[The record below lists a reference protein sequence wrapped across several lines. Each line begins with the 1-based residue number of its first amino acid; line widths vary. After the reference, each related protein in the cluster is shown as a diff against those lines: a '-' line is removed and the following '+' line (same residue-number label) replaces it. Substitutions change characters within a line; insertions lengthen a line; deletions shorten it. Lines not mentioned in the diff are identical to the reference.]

1 MKITGIEVIPFVYP
15 RPSFRNGQFIAET
28 TARQTL
34 TRILTDE
41 GAEGLFLGGH
51 GHGDQDGLTPE
62 ECAQVCG
69 VVERLL
75 VGQDP
80 HDRERFWHWMWVAN
94 LPEPILSTIDMA
106 LWDLAARAAGLP
118 VFKYAGGC
126 RDRVLAYASTYP
138 NMGMPED
145 YAQHALDCLERGY
158 TAYKIHPYYFWDPE
172 TRQPDP
178 GRPSHI
184 AWDVR
189 VCEAVHDAVGDSMIL
204 MYDPWGT
211 YRTYEEALYIGRV
224 LEELNFY
231 WYEHPMPE
239 YRVESYVRLSR
250 ELEIPVLSP
259 EIAAGSI
266 YTRADWILRGASDM
280 SRMDV
285 LRGGMTGMLK
295 LAGICE
301 AFGQRCEVHMSGFGN
316 LQVLGATSEDVCE
329 YYERGLEAPG
339 LDYDALP
346 PYLEAPCDP
355 LDQDGYVTLPQEPGL
370 GYRLNWDYIQ
380 SNRLEQ

>member
-1 MKITGIEVIPFVYP
+1 MKITGVEIIPFRVT
-15 RPSFRNGQFIAET
+15 RPGFRNGKLIPEI
-28 TARQTL
+28 TARQTV

-41 GAEGLFLGGH
+41 GAEGLYLGGH

-62 ECAQVCG
+62 ECAQVRG

-80 HDRERFWHWMWVAN
+80 LDRERFWHWMWVAN
-94 LPEPILSTIDMA
+94 LPEYLLSTIDLA

-138 NMGMPED
+138 NVGMPED
-145 YAQHALDCLERGY
+145 YAQHALDCLDRGY

-172 TRQPDP
+172 TQQPDP
-178 GRPSHI
+178 GVPSHVN
-184 AWDVR
+184 WDVR
-189 VCEAVHDAVGDSMIL
+189 VCEAVRGAVGDAMIL

-224 LEELNFY
+224 LEELEFY

-250 ELEIPVLSP
+250 ELDIPVLSP

-266 YTRADWILRGASDM
+266 YTRADWILRSASDM

-295 LAGICE
+295 MAGICE
-301 AFGQRCEVHMSGFGN
+301 AFGQKCEVHMSGFGN

-339 LDYDALP
+339 LDYDATP
-346 PYLEAPCDP
+346 SYLEAPTDP
-355 LDQDGYVTLPQEPGL
+355 LDEEGYVPLPQEPGM

-380 SNRLEQ
+380 DNKLEA

>member
-1 MKITGIEVIPFVYP
+1 MKITGIEIIPFSYT
-15 RPSFRNGQFIAET
+15 RPSFRNGQLVPET
-28 TARQTL
+28 AARQTL

-41 GAEGLFLGGH
+41 GAEGLFLGGQ

-62 ECAQVCG
+62 ACAQVRG

-94 LPEPILSTIDMA
+94 LPESILSTIDMA

-118 VFKYAGGC
+118 VYKYAGGC

-172 TRQPDP
+172 TQQPDP

-189 VCEAVHDAVGDSMIL
+189 VCEAVHEAVGGCMIL

-211 YRTYEEALYIGRV
+211 YRTYEDALYIGRV
-224 LEELNFY
+224 LEELSFY

-239 YRVESYVRLSR
+239 YRVESYVRLAR

-280 SRMDV
+280 SRMDI

-295 LAGICE
+295 MAGICE

-339 LDYDALP
+339 LDYDATP
-346 PYLEAPCDP
+346 PYLTAPCDP
-355 LDQDGYVTLPQEPGL
+355 LDEDGYVPLPQGPGL
-370 GYRLNWDYIQ
+370 GYQLNWDYIQ
-380 SNRLEQ
+380 ENRLER

>member
-1 MKITGIEVIPFVYP
+1 MKITGVEIIPFRVK
-15 RPSFRNGQFIAET
+15 RPGFRNGKLLPEV

-41 GAEGLFLGGH
+41 GAEGLYLGGH
-51 GHGDQDGLTPE
+51 GHGDQDGLSPE
-62 ECAQVCG
+62 ECAQVRS

-80 HDRERFWHWMWVAN
+80 LDRERFWHWMWVAN
-94 LPEPILSTIDMA
+94 LPEHILSTIDLT

-126 RDRVLAYASTYP
+126 RHRVLAYASTYP

-145 YAQHALDCLERGY
+145 YARHALDCLERGY

-172 TRQPDP
+172 TQQPDP
-178 GRPSHI
+178 GRPSHV

-189 VCEAVHDAVGDSMIL
+189 VCEAVRDAVGDAMVL

-224 LEELNFY
+224 LEELEFY

-295 LAGICE
+295 MAAICE
-301 AFGQRCEVHMSGFGN
+301 AFGQKCEVHMSGFGN

-339 LDYDALP
+339 LDYDVTP
-346 PYLEAPCDP
+346 PYLEAPSDP
-355 LDQDGYVTLPQEPGL
+355 LDEDGYVPLPQEPGM

-380 SNRLEQ
+380 DNRIEH